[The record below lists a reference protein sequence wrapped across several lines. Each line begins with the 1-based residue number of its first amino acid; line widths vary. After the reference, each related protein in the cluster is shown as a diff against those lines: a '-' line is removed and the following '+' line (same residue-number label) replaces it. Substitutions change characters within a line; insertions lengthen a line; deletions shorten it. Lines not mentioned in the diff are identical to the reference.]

1 MVEAAGALSSVQS
14 LRQALGQL
22 SQSCQSAAD
31 YSGANPSVLQA
42 IRHLLY
48 SQTFAALDESQEFSD
63 IVNPFAH
70 SSPTDVPLT
79 WSLAEAQRQIIER
92 DEQIHCNHIFSQG
105 EPVYSCR

>member
-1 MVEAAGALSSVQS
+1 MVEAAGVLSSVQS

-22 SQSCQSAAD
+22 SQSCRSAAD

-48 SQTFAALDESQEFSD
+48 SQTFAALGEGQDVFG
-63 IVNPFAH
+63 IANPFAH

-79 WSLAEAQRQIIER
+79 WSLTEAQHKIIKR
-92 DEQIHCNHIFSQG
+92 DEQRPCNHIFSQG